1 MRALLPKLSGAA
13 ALAFLAAPALAHDGH
28 PHGGLLAGLMHPI
41 GGADHLVA
49 TVGLGLVAGW
59 IAARGTHGSEA
70 RGAAGARAGAR
81 VGVAAASGLVAGA
94 LWSALAGAVPGLPA
108 ASGGLVEHA
117 VAVGLLA
124 VALALLSIERIG
136 ARGLA
141 AFAALVAVPHGW
153 LPHSSRASRWRA
165 SRSTSPACAWARR
178 RRDWA
183 RSARRRRAGAR
194 PRSAPVPAPGCS
206 RRRSAEPAP
215 RPAAPVANRRDAAR
229 EGDGRA
235 VVNPS
240 QPGGHCDRGGAR
252 RHA

>member
-13 ALAFLAAPALAHDGH
+13 ALASLAAPALAHDGH
-28 PHGGLLAGLMHPI
+28 PQGGLLAGLMHPV

-59 IAARGTHGSEA
+59 IAVRGAHGSEA
-70 RGAAGARAGAR
+70 GTGAGAT
-81 VGVAAASGLVAGA
+81 VGVAAACGLVAGA
-94 LWSALAGAVPGLPA
+94 LWSALAGTVPGLPA

-153 LPHSSRASRWRA
+153 LHATEATGAAFLAGLALASVALYAAGRGVGAAVAGLGAFGATASRW
-165 SRSTSPACAWARR
+165 
-178 RRDWA
+178 
-183 RSARRRRAGAR
+183 SAAAVCAGAGAWLL
-194 PRSAPVPAPGCS
+194 APAIG
-206 RRRSAEPAP
+206 
-215 RPAAPVANRRDAAR
+215 
-229 EGDGRA
+229 
-235 VVNPS
+235 
-240 QPGGHCDRGGAR
+240 
-252 RHA
+252 

>member
-13 ALAFLAAPALAHDGH
+13 ALASLAAPALAHDGH
-28 PHGGLLAGLMHPI
+28 PHGGLLAGLMHPV

-59 IAARGTHGSEA
+59 IAVRGTHGSES
-70 RGAAGARAGAR
+70 GTGAGAR
-81 VGVAAASGLVAGA
+81 VGVAAACGLVAGA

-153 LPHSSRASRWRA
+153 LHATEASGAAFLAGLALASVALYAAGRGVGAAVAGLGAFGATASRW
-165 SRSTSPACAWARR
+165 
-178 RRDWA
+178 
-183 RSARRRRAGAR
+183 SAAAVCAGAGAWLL
-194 PRSAPVPAPGCS
+194 APAIG
-206 RRRSAEPAP
+206 
-215 RPAAPVANRRDAAR
+215 
-229 EGDGRA
+229 
-235 VVNPS
+235 
-240 QPGGHCDRGGAR
+240 
-252 RHA
+252 